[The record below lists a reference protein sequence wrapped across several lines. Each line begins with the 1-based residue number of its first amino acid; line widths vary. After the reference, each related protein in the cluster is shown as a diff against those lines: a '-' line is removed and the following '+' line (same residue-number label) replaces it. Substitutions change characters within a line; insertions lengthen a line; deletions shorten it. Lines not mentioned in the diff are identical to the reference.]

1 MAQYRRRGA
10 GTAPSAASEK
20 RESTTARES
29 SGEKSATTPESS
41 GEKSATTPES
51 TSTGGKAMEAS
62 RTAIEQLAELTNL
75 EPEGISRMEPQ
86 DDGWLFQVEMVE
98 LERIPDSTS
107 ILASYEI
114 RADKDGNVVS
124 YRRNRRYT
132 RNQAG
137 DL

>member
-1 MAQYRRRGA
+1 
-10 GTAPSAASEK
+10 
-20 RESTTARES
+20 
-29 SGEKSATTPESS
+29 
-41 GEKSATTPES
+41 
-51 TSTGGKAMEAS
+51 MEAS